1 MEDCSPKS
9 LAATAAERWAAVY
22 QASPGWRSYRIP
34 SGALL
39 EEVYVRLCA
48 LGPNPDP
55 DAVDAVTGD
64 PTWTRIGCDDCN
76 AGPAVVLLGDS
87 YICAAC
93 LESAVVLAAKAESG
107 GV

>member
-55 DAVDAVTGD
+55 DAVDAVTGAGGPPMRP
-64 PTWTRIGCDDCN
+64 PTMRTCSW
-76 AGPAVVLLGDS
+76 AASPLLAWMIRSNGH
-87 YICAAC
+87 
-93 LESAVVLAAKAESG
+93 
-107 GV
+107 